1 MMLRLPDPESARCWC
16 AEQRAAGR
24 TLGFVPTMGA
34 LHPGHEALVRQARAE
49 NDCCCASIFVNPLQ
63 FNDPKDLE
71 SYPRDFDK
79 DARQLEQAEC
89 DMVFTGTLAQFF
101 PELERGQQIRTRD
114 PGPGAAGVEG
124 AGRPGHFGGVATI
137 VERLF
142 EVVRPTRAYFGEKDF
157 QQALVIKDL
166 ANAMG
171 YPQIVVCPTVREAS
185 GLAWSSRNF
194 LLSEAERAKATCLS
208 RALFAAR
215 TAWRTGEHDAD
226 RLQAL
231 ILRELQVAGVQLEYA
246 ELRDPAAWSLDPPSG
261 SMSRAQ
267 ALVAAHVG
275 KVRLIDTLRLD
286 ADDDELSS
294 R

>member
-1 MMLRLPDPESARCWC
+1 MMLRLPDPETARRWC

-34 LHPGHEALVRQARAE
+34 LHPGHEALVRRASAE

-79 DARQLEQAEC
+79 DARQLEQAGC
-89 DMVFTGTLAQFF
+89 DMVFTGTLTQFF
-101 PELERGQQIRTRD
+101 PELEQGQQIHTRD

-137 VERLF
+137 VQRLF

-157 QQALVIKDL
+157 QQTLVVKDL
-166 ANAMG
+166 AVIMG

-185 GLAWSSRNF
+185 GFAWSSRNF
-194 LLSEAERAKATCLS
+194 LLSEAERARAACLS
-208 RALFAAR
+208 RGLFAAR
-215 TAWRTGEHDAD
+215 TAWHAGERDPG
-226 RLQAL
+226 RLRKILLQAL
-231 ILRELQVAGVQLEYA
+231 RVEGVEPEYA
-246 ELRDPAAWSLDPPSG
+246 EVRDPEAWSPDPPSG
-261 SMSRAQ
+261 PMTRAQ
-267 ALVAAHVG
+267 ALVAARIG

-286 ADDDELSS
+286 ADG
-294 R
+294 

>member
-1 MMLRLPDPESARCWC
+1 MILQLPDPESARRWC

-34 LHPGHEALVRQARAE
+34 LHPGHEALVQRAKTE
-49 NDCCCASIFVNPLQ
+49 NDRCCASIFVNPLQ

-79 DARQLEQAEC
+79 DARQLEQAGC

-101 PELERGQQIRTRD
+101 PELEQGQQIRTRD

-124 AGRPGHFGGVATI
+124 TGRPGHFGGVATI
-137 VERLF
+137 VQRLF

-157 QQALVIKDL
+157 QQTLVVKDL
-166 ANAMG
+166 AVAMG
-171 YPQIVVCPTVREAS
+171 YPEIVVCPTVREAS

-194 LLSEAERAKATCLS
+194 LLSDSERARAACLS
-208 RALFAAR
+208 RGLFAAR
-215 TAWRTGEHDAD
+215 AAWHAGERDPG
-226 RLQAL
+226 RLRKMLLQEPQAN
-231 ILRELQVAGVQLEYA
+231 RVELEYA
-246 ELRDPAAWSLDPPSG
+246 EVRDPEAWSPDPPSG
-261 SMSRAQ
+261 PMSRAQ
-267 ALVAAHVG
+267 ALVAARVG

-286 ADDDELSS
+286 ADN
-294 R
+294 